1 MESKND
7 MSEHEPTPE
16 AGAAEAQPTGADD
29 SEPSLETLQAELD
42 EALRKAEEEHD
53 ALLRAR
59 AEIENMRRRHE
70 QELEKARKYAL
81 ERFAQELLPVV
92 DSLEMGVEAA
102 QAENATLDKVR
113 EGTELTLKM
122 LLNVLEKFGIEAVHP
137 HGEPFNPELHQAMST
152 QESAEHAP
160 NTVMNVMQKGY
171 TLNERLIRPAM
182 VVVSK
187 PASAGQAEE
196 SPEKGGKIDEQA

>member
-1 MESKND
+1 
-7 MSEHEPTPE
+7 MSEHESTPE
-16 AGAAEAQPTGADD
+16 SAADDPRSGAKD

-59 AEIENMRRRHE
+59 ADIENMRRRHE

-92 DSLEMGVEAA
+92 DSLEMGVAAA

-122 LLNVLEKFGIEAVHP
+122 LQGVLEKFGIEAVHP

-187 PASAGQAEE
+187 PASGGKAEAA
-196 SPEKGGKIDEQA
+196 PEKGGKIDEQA

>member
-1 MESKND
+1 
-7 MSEHEPTPE
+7 MSEQEPTPE
-16 AGAAEAQPTGADD
+16 AGAEERPSGASDEA
-29 SEPSLETLQAELD
+29 PSLETLQAELD

-59 AEIENMRRRHE
+59 ADIENMRRRHE

-81 ERFAQELLPVV
+81 ERFAQALLPVV
-92 DSLEMGVEAA
+92 DSLEMGVAAA
-102 QAENATLDKVR
+102 QTENATLDKVR

-122 LLNVLEKFGIEAVHP
+122 LQGVLEKFGIEAVHP

-152 QESAEHAP
+152 QESDEHAP

-187 PASAGQAEE
+187 PASGGKAEE
-196 SPEKGGKIDEQA
+196 APEKGGKIDEQA